1 MYKVALG
8 AGHRL
13 ATPGK
18 RLPAEL
24 DPNETREWVLNDRVC
39 DYVEKNLSAY
49 DGYELLRVDDTNG
62 VAEISIEQR
71 VSAAN
76 AWGADVVI
84 AAHHNAAGRIFDGGG
99 IVVYR
104 DPLANDENTVSLQ
117 EEMYE
122 ALIRHTGLKGNR
134 ADPLAESA
142 LYVLRN
148 TNAPAVLLELGF
160 MDSTVD
166 APIILT
172 DEFAK
177 QCADAITE
185 VIVKRG
191 NLALKNQAI
200 LDDGSAWSK
209 KDRDW
214 AVGLGLF
221 VGTGAGYN
229 WKGPVTREELAA
241 ILHRYEQN
249 K

>member
-18 RLPAEL
+18 RLPKEL

-39 DYVEKNLSAY
+39 DYVEENLAAY
-49 DGYELLRVDDTNG
+49 DGVEVLRVDDTNG
-62 VAEISIEQR
+62 VAEISIEER
-71 VSAAN
+71 VAAAN
-76 AWGADVVI
+76 EWEADVVI
-84 AAHHNAAGRIFDGGG
+84 AAHHNAAGRVFNGGG

-104 DPLANDENTVSLQ
+104 DPLANDAATVSLQ

-134 ADPLAESA
+134 ADPMAESA

-172 DEFAK
+172 DEFAR
-177 QCADAITE
+177 QCAAAITE

-191 NLALKNQAI
+191 NLVPKAA
-200 LDDGSAWSK
+200 DDGSAWSK
-209 KDRDW
+209 ADRDW
-214 AVGLGLF
+214 AVGKGLF
-221 VGTGAGYN
+221 IGTGTSYN
-229 WKGPVTREELAA
+229 WKNPVTREELAA
-241 ILHRYEQN
+241 ILHRYDQN